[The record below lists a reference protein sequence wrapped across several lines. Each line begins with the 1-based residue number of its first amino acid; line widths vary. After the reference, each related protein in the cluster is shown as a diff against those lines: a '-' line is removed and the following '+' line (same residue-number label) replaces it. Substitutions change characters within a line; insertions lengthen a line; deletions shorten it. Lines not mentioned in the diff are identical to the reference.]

1 MGFYSPT
8 WGVLV
13 MVVYSGLGCL
23 RLCTCLACVPSMSIS
38 GFSSLVTRLYSSV
51 ISSSSLVMCSC
62 SFHMSRMC
70 GVYWYPGILLSV
82 FRCSLLSFSMF
93 CIMPLFW
100 FGVLNGIVSC
110 RCLSSSSVS
119 LSSISLVFMVYGW

>member
-1 MGFYSPT
+1 
-8 WGVLV
+8 

-23 RLCTCLACVPSMSIS
+23 RLCTCRMCVPCMSIS

-70 GVYWYPGILLSV
+70 GVYWYPDICERFFLCCLLAYSISV
-82 FRCSLLSFSMF
+82 NRALFSGG
-93 CIMPLFW
+93 L
-100 FGVLNGIVSC
+100 LNGIVSC

-119 LSSISLVFMVYGW
+119 LSSISLVFMVYGL